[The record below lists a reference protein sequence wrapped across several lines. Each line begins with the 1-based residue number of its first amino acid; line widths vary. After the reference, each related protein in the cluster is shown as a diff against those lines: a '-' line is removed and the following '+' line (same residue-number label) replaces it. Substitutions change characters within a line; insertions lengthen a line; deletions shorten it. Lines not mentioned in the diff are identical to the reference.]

1 MPDSKASILNKIPI
15 SEIKDNVVLLKD
27 GALRGI
33 LMTNSLNFSL
43 KSTDEQDAI
52 TYRYQDF
59 LNSLDFPI
67 QILSVTR
74 RYDISDYIT
83 MLEQKRGEQENELLK
98 IQISEYTDFIKG
110 LTQMV
115 NIMSTFFYIIV
126 PFSQSQEQQV
136 AGFSEKLTGLFK
148 NKRNDQASQ
157 TYEEMKSGLWQ
168 RLEYIISGLSALGL
182 KTVILNSDE
191 ILELFYRMYNPD
203 AKEKIKMEP
212 QQLT

>member
-1 MPDSKASILNKIPI
+1 MENQKASILNKIPI
-15 SEIKDNVVLLKD
+15 SEIKDDVTVLKD
-27 GALRGI
+27 GTLRGI

-43 KSTDEQDAI
+43 KSTEEQDAI

-74 RYDISDYIT
+74 RYDISDYII
-83 MLEQKRGEQENELLK
+83 MLEQKRSEQENELLK

-126 PFSQSQEQQV
+126 PFSKTQEQQV
-136 AGFSEKLTGLFK
+136 AGFQEKISGLFK
-148 NKRNDQASQ
+148 NKRNGQAAQ
-157 TYEEMKSGLWQ
+157 TYEEMKTGLWQ
-168 RLEYIISGLSALGL
+168 RMEYIISGLSAMGL
-182 KTVILNSDE
+182 KTVILNNDE
-191 ILELFYRMYNPD
+191 ILELFYRMYNPE
-203 AKEKIKMEP
+203 AKEKVKLEP
-212 QQLT
+212 TI